1 MISGAFESNLW
12 DILVYGLLGLVQGL
26 TEFLPVSSSGHLT
39 ILGNVLSTYEG
50 DKMSFAIVV
59 HFATALSTIVVF
71 RKDIAE
77 LAINFFKPDT
87 EGGLAARKYVGLLAI
102 SAIPAAIIG
111 FTLKDSIEGLTGSLF
126 VGFMLIVTAAILF
139 VSQKIKVESG
149 KPLSPINT
157 AIIGIAQ
164 AFAMLPGISR
174 SGSTIGA
181 AILLGISRA
190 EAAKFSFLM
199 VLPVI
204 LGATA
209 LDLKD
214 VLTEPA
220 AQAVQHAPYSA
231 YAAGFIAAF
240 VSGLFACKWMIKL
253 VKGTNLNWFAVY
265 CGFVGLI
272 TILAHT

>member
-1 MISGAFESNLW
+1 MIFGAFESDFW
-12 DILVYGLLGLVQGL
+12 DIIHYAFLGIVQGL

-39 ILGNVLSTYEG
+39 ILGDDDLG
-50 DKMSFAIVV
+50 LPFAILV

-77 LAINFFKPDT
+77 LAVGFFKPSL

-111 FTLKDSIEGLTGSLF
+111 FTLKDSIEGLTNSLF
-126 VGFMLIVTAAILF
+126 VGYMLLVTAAILF
-139 VSQKIKVESG
+139 VSQKIKIESG
-149 KPLSPINT
+149 KPLNPVNT
-157 AIIGIAQ
+157 AVIGIAQ
-164 AFAMLPGISR
+164 AFAILPGISR

-199 VLPVI
+199 ALPVI

-209 LDLKD
+209 LELKD
-214 VLTEPA
+214 LLTEPA
-220 AQAVQHAPYSA
+220 VASAHYAAPYSA
-231 YAAGFIAAF
+231 YIAGFIAAF
-240 VSGLFACKWMIKL
+240 VSGLFACRWMIKL

-265 CGFVGLI
+265 CGIVGLI